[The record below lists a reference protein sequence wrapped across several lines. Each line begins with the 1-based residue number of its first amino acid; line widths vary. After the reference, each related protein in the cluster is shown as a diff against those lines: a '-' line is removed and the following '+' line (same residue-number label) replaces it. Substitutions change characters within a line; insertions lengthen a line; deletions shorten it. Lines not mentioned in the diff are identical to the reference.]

1 MVGGTEVMPPIEV
14 KAARM
19 RLCVRFD
26 DDTSQERH
34 DLHKPS
40 LFHGYSQS
48 VEAETWV
55 ARC

>member
-1 MVGGTEVMPPIEV
+1 MPPIEV

-19 RLCVRFD
+19 RLSVRFD
-26 DDTSQERH
+26 DDTSHERH

-40 LFHGYSQS
+40 LFHGYPQS